1 MTANDSTWDA
11 DWQKRIFIHLREKGY
26 ETINDFLR
34 HFPAEPYVDVCQ
46 QNRSMGC
53 GNAIGRGFRC
63 KKPNIRGQFAVR
75 RWIRSRATLI
85 GDSRLVGQLTTKA
98 FRRLREPSPNT
109 STSVV
114 IDGQSAEFKSRIRE
128 IYQALKALQPPNGW
142 RPIGANDPLIQEAF
156 ERGWPECVKPI
167 MPVK

>member
-34 HFPAEPYVDVCQ
+34 HFPAEPYVDVA
-46 QNRSMGC
+46 NRIAPWVAAMQLSRLQMQEAKHQGT
-53 GNAIGRGFRC
+53 
-63 KKPNIRGQFAVR
+63 IRGAAMDSIARNLNWRLPAGWAIDDKSVSEAAGAFA
-75 RWIRSRATLI
+75 
-85 GDSRLVGQLTTKA
+85 
-98 FRRLREPSPNT
+98 NT